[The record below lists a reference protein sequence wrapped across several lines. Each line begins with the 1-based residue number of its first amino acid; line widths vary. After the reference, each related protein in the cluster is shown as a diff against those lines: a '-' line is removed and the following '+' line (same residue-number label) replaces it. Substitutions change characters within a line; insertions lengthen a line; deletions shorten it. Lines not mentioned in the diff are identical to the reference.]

1 MRTRAFFRL
10 ALSAVVFSALALPG
24 LRAAEATCPDIASR
38 GYLNVL
44 TLNLLFSEIQY
55 RNARLDA
62 IAASIAGQPPAA
74 RPDVI
79 LLQEI
84 VSGLLVQTAD
94 SSRDLQ
100 KKLLVLGLP
109 YNQRSRLVTG
119 LPGLLLAGNA
129 ILSRCEIVATISRV
143 LPVVTEEP
151 FPSLKLSVPLARVV
165 MMSRIDLPSAGKLNV
180 YNTHLCAFCDPLS
193 ERLKQVDATL
203 DFVKFVQWWLPAR
216 IVLGGDFNLDLND
229 SRNVTAYNLILNA
242 GFVDSYVAVNGAIPC
257 TSSNLAGCT
266 YGNPLNPWVTSS
278 PFPGPPARIDYIFA
292 KGVEA
297 TASVVVFNGPLFVS
311 DHMGL
316 FTSLR

>member
-1 MRTRAFFRL
+1 MRTRMFFRCT
-10 ALSAVVFSALALPG
+10 LSAVVFCTLALPR
-24 LRAAEATCPDIASR
+24 LRAADATCPDIASR

-44 TLNLLFSEIQY
+44 SLNLLFSEIQF

-62 IAASIAGQPPAA
+62 ISQSIAAQPPAA

-79 LLQEI
+79 LLQEV

-100 KKLLVLGLP
+100 QKLLALGLP
-109 YNQRSRLVTG
+109 YNQRSRFVTG

-129 ILSRCEIVATISRV
+129 ILSRCDIVATLSRL
-143 LPVVTEEP
+143 LPIVTEEP
-151 FPSLKLSVPLARVV
+151 FPSLKLSVPLARLV
-165 MMSRIDLPSAGKLNV
+165 MMTRIDVPSVGKLNV
-180 YNTHLCAFCDPLS
+180 YNTHLCAFCDPLA

-203 DFVKFVQWWLPAR
+203 DFVRFVQWWLPAR

-229 SRNVTAYNLILNA
+229 SRNTTAYNLILNA
-242 GFVDSYVAVNGAIPC
+242 GFADSYVAVNGAIPC
-257 TSSNLAGCT
+257 TGANLSGCT
-266 YGNPLNPWVTSS
+266 YGNPANPLVTSS
-278 PFPGPPARIDYIFA
+278 PFPGPPARIDYIFL
-292 KGVEA
+292 KRVEA

-316 FTSLR
+316 FTSVR